1 MRGQSK
7 ERSDA
12 RPFIHGKGSKSER
25 WAKKANG
32 KLFYLGYVRDDPKG
46 KQAWQTWLD
55 IRDEVR
61 AGRTPRRLGARGVTI
76 KGLCDEFLNAKR
88 LLVESGD
95 ISGQHHRSLEKSC
108 RLLATV
114 VGKLRIASELQ
125 PEDFALLR
133 ARLADRYGP
142 ERLKCEI
149 VRIKSVFRWGS
160 DNGVIPA
167 LPKMG
172 TAFQP
177 PAMRAIRLARA
188 ERGQRCFRPGEI
200 KKLLAAADDQFR
212 AVIMLAINGAFGQ
225 ADIAGLTLDTIRE
238 AIGTGFLSYPR
249 HKTGIPRRAWLWP
262 ETVAALETGLA
273 GRKTSARPEDESLAL
288 LSPEGLKWVDDA
300 ARHDR
305 VARRF
310 DWLLSK
316 CGLTGKG
323 LSFYRLRHTW
333 RTVADEVLDAAA
345 ADLVMGHLPP
355 GMSNRYRQRID
366 DTRVRGVCEHVRSW
380 LYGTGA
386 EQAEETP
393 KKRLRVVG

>member
-7 ERSDA
+7 ERGDA
-12 RPFIHGKGSKSER
+12 KPFQHATGR
-25 WAKKANG
+25 WAKKVNG
-32 KLFYLGYVRDDPKG
+32 KLFYLGYVKDDPKG

-76 KGLCDEFLNAKR
+76 KGLCDEFLNHKR

-95 ISGQHHRSLEKSC
+95 ITGQHHRSLEKSC

-114 VGKLRIASELQ
+114 VGKLRIAAELA

-133 ARLADRYGP
+133 SKLADRYGP

-160 DNGVIPA
+160 DNGIIPA
-167 LPKMG
+167 IPKMG
-172 TAFQP
+172 TAFAP
-177 PAMRAIRLARA
+177 PAMRQIRLARA

-200 KKLLAAADDQFR
+200 RKLLAAADDQFR
-212 AVIMLAINGAFGQ
+212 AVILLALNAALGQ

-238 AIGTGFLSYPR
+238 AISTGFLSYPR
-249 HKTGIPRRAWLWP
+249 HKTGIPRRCWLWP
-262 ETVAALETGLA
+262 ETVVALETALA
-273 GRKTSARPEDESLAL
+273 GRTTPARAEDDSLAL
-288 LSPEGLKWVDDA
+288 LSPEGLKWSSDDA
-300 ARHDR
+300 RLDR
-305 VARRF
+305 LGRRF
-310 DWLLSK
+310 KWLLGK
-316 CGLTGKG
+316 CKLTGKG

-355 GMSNRYRQRID
+355 GMSNRYRQKIGD
-366 DTRVRGVCEHVRSW
+366 DRVRRVCEHVRTW
-380 LYGTGA
+380 LYGTA
-386 EQAEETP
+386 QEQEQTP
-393 KKRLRVVG
+393 KKRLRIVG